1 MIDATKL
8 PRPAAARAAGSPTDE
23 AAVQVASTGAPA
35 GEPTAGGSQAATYPA
50 KNLVLEN
57 GRYRVADHGK

>member
-8 PRPAAARAAGSPTDE
+8 PRPAAARPVGSPTDQ
-23 AAVQVASTGAPA
+23 AAVQVASPVAPT
-35 GEPTAGGSQAATYPA
+35 GEPTAGGGQAATYPA